1 MDIQRSTGN
10 RKGRRRLAL
19 IGVGAAV
26 LAMLGITAFKFG
38 SGTRTVD
45 ADLVWSGEVTRGE
58 FIHEVTAAGALV
70 ATDIR
75 VVANRNDGVVE
86 RVLVHP
92 GQVVQPQD
100 VLLEL
105 SSSTL
110 PDELLKMQSA
120 LEAAE
125 ADARVQRAKADDEL
139 LGLQVTL
146 AGYEAEYNA
155 AQYEAD
161 AKQKIYDKYRVMSE
175 LEVRNVVAQAEQRKR
190 RLEAGKTQLAR
201 YPLTRA
207 AQEEGAAAKLNQQR
221 REISRLEKQIAD
233 LKVTAGFSGVV
244 QSVDVEVGKRVTAG
258 AQVARVV
265 NPSSLVA
272 RVRVSERDAAL
283 VVIGQVAT
291 LETGRRTLSGKV
303 IRVEPTVQDRLVTV
317 DIELDGSERDG
328 MRPDLTVTAHIEIER
343 AADALVLD
351 RPAALRDEQKSLRL
365 FRLEKGGKLAKLVD
379 VQIGRISSRHIE
391 ITRGLGAGD
400 KVILADM
407 SEWADQSQIAIR

>member
-1 MDIQRSTGN
+1 
-10 RKGRRRLAL
+10 
-19 IGVGAAV
+19 
-26 LAMLGITAFKFG
+26 
-38 SGTRTVD
+38 
-45 ADLVWSGEVTRGE
+45 
-58 FIHEVTAAGALV
+58 
-70 ATDIR
+70 
-75 VVANRNDGVVE
+75 
-86 RVLVHP
+86 
-92 GQVVQPQD
+92 
-100 VLLEL
+100 
-105 SSSTL
+105 
-110 PDELLKMQSA
+110 
-120 LEAAE
+120 
-125 ADARVQRAKADDEL
+125 
-139 LGLQVTL
+139 
-146 AGYEAEYNA
+146 
-155 AQYEAD
+155 
-161 AKQKIYDKYRVMSE
+161 
-175 LEVRNVVAQAEQRKR
+175 
-190 RLEAGKTQLAR
+190 
-201 YPLTRA
+201 
-207 AQEEGAAAKLNQQR
+207 
-221 REISRLEKQIAD
+221 
-233 LKVTAGFSGVV
+233 
-244 QSVDVEVGKRVTAG
+244 
-258 AQVARVV
+258 V